1 MKLLAIWLAFVVLAM
16 SAASAVGAEPQPDAA
31 PQAPAVSPDPAPEAA
46 PQSTEPP
53 ASPPAETPTAPAQT
67 QTAAPAPTAPAAPNT
82 PPQPRERAP
91 KRVAKAHHMP
101 AKARPAEHAADGAS
115 AGSLVRIHALLPG
128 AQPADDSSSGV
139 FVLAAGALL
148 ALVLASGSM
157 ASVASRAM
165 KGQLR

>member
-1 MKLLAIWLAFVVLAM
+1 MKLLAIWLALVVLAT
-16 SAASAVGAEPQPDAA
+16 SAASAAGAEPHPDAA

-53 ASPPAETPTAPAQT
+53 ASPPAATTTAPAHT
-67 QTAAPAPTAPAAPNT
+67 QTTAPAPNT
-82 PPQPRERAP
+82 PPQPRERAA
-91 KRVAKAHHMP
+91 KRVAKTHHTL
-101 AKARPAEHAADGAS
+101 AKARPAEHAAAGDS
-115 AGSLVRIHALLPG
+115 AGSMVRIHALLPG
-128 AQPADDSSSGV
+128 AQPADDSTPGV

-157 ASVASRAM
+157 ASAASRAM